1 MSKLPD
7 PRKSLNSSNTAYQQ
21 GNANRRIEN
30 STISPPRKIR
40 PDFDESVYERGAD
53 QFIGRIAQPQ
63 PSPSLI
69 PAGSS
74 LYATSEGSQYT
85 GPPPSSVSGY
95 TLGSDIRPADR
106 RMSTANQYVPPASPP
121 WRFRP
126 EFGRFIYKRSTD
138 QIIRPNAQPQPRPSH
153 ISADSLSYA
162 IWEPFQY
169 TGPPQKFNNGYV
181 PQPGFGVWPP
191 VGGVQANQTRTPQG
205 NPSQPRT
212 IPGDAG
218 QPSNLSTQEVTQR
231 LSNFSLAPKA
241 QGNDAQ
247 TTQFQRNGQLLKH
260 TVGPRKSVATLGV
273 APTQTAA
280 RPPRGQAK
288 DPRGDIKFPGYKMH
302 PANFFMVGRAF
313 LVLWA
318 EPTGGTAVTK
328 MTKFEVVNQLGQ
340 RVYSKARRFVVIR
353 EGAQSCH
360 ALPITTYGGRGVAK
374 ERVVKADHAIIYTGE
389 VAPSPSSGESPG
401 PGEAPM
407 RPFPIRV
414 NWDDPSEKLDPM
426 SRINFGGVT
435 LVQHNVMTKNC
446 GMVNKNSLAALK
458 MQFSNVFNQQ
468 PEAAEKA
475 EDEDEENDDEGSKK
489 DENEEVEEDEDEG
502 EDGSKG
508 GEADEDNEDED
519 EDEDE
524 DDYESES
531 ESEHGD
537 AGGVQ
542 EDEEMDDEAKEI
554 KEEVEDVD

>member
-1 MSKLPD
+1 M
-7 PRKSLNSSNTAYQQ
+7 T
-21 GNANRRIEN
+21 
-30 STISPPRKIR
+30 
-40 PDFDESVYERGAD
+40 
-53 QFIGRIAQPQ
+53 
-63 PSPSLI
+63 
-69 PAGSS
+69 
-74 LYATSEGSQYT
+74 
-85 GPPPSSVSGY
+85 
-95 TLGSDIRPADR
+95 
-106 RMSTANQYVPPASPP
+106 NQYVPPASPP

-126 EFGRFIYKRSTD
+126 EFGQFVYKRSTD

-169 TGPPQKFNNGYV
+169 TGPPQTFNSGYV
-181 PQPGFGVWPP
+181 PQPGYGVWPP

-260 TVGPRKSVATLGV
+260 TVGPRKSMATLGV

-288 DPRGDIKFPGYKMH
+288 DPRGDVKFPGYKMH
-302 PANFFMVGRAF
+302 PANFFVVGRAF

-458 MQFSNVFNQQ
+458 MQFSNVFYPQ
-468 PEAAEKA
+468 PAVVAGPSSDREQTWTNRQTGPRGTMFGGGALVTAAVAGAAATEGSDGESQDEGEGEGEVDDEA
-475 EDEDEENDDEGSKK
+475 EENDDEGSKE
-489 DENEEVEEDEDEG
+489 DENEEVEEEEEEDEDES
-502 EDGSKG
+502 EE
-508 GEADEDNEDED
+508 GEADDANEDED
-519 EDEDE
+519 EDETEGNAVEE
-524 DDYESES
+524 DSD
-531 ESEHGD
+531 G
-537 AGGVQ
+537 A
-542 EDEEMDDEAKEI
+542 EE
-554 KEEVEDVD
+554 